1 MPRTTLPAAGPI
13 AHLASEFATGHS
25 LKSRFLKNTP
35 MELHQIRYF
44 LALCEERNFTRAAR
58 RCGVSQPSLSNAIKR
73 LEVEFGGQ
81 LFHRNRVNCSLSEL
95 GQELRPHLAKL
106 DQCASDARERAAW
119 FLASR
124 APRPKLCNR
133 HLRRTA

>member
-1 MPRTTLPAAGPI
+1 
-13 AHLASEFATGHS
+13 
-25 LKSRFLKNTP
+25 

-119 FLASR
+119 FLAKPR
-124 APRPKLCNR
+124 ATAETLQQAPSTDRLEQPAGRIWPRMPWQPHSGVSQPEEPSC
-133 HLRRTA
+133 A